1 MQQLLSCYTNNNKHA
16 LFEMITIKN
25 MAIILFIKEQP
36 LLLLIGM
43 CEHV

>member
-16 LFEMITIKN
+16 LFEMITVKK
-25 MAIILFIKEQP
+25 MAVYQT

-43 CEHV
+43 REHV